1 MLKKKNNDPR
11 HPISK
16 EGVKTLD
23 YPRLVEGAND
33 FREEG
38 FEIVLGVP
46 EGKCIQ
52 GSDRASCVVRSRER
66 NGRPLAELIGLGS
79 RKVKQGVAVG
89 CKSNGSTGKLREM

>member
-1 MLKKKNNDPR
+1 M
-11 HPISK
+11 
-16 EGVKTLD
+16 KTLD
-23 YPRLVEGAND
+23 YPGLVESANE

-38 FEIVLGVP
+38 VGIVLGIPVV
-46 EGKCIQ
+46 KCLQ

>member
-46 EGKCIQ
+46 EVKCIQ
-52 GSDRASCVVRSRER
+52 GSDRASCVVRSCER
-66 NGRPLAELIGLGS
+66 DSSPLAELISLGG
-79 RKVKQGVAVG
+79 RKVAHSIAVG
-89 CKSNGSTGKLREM
+89 CKLNRCTGKLCEM